1 MGSTATTSIAAS
13 LAAAGLVGL
22 LTVTGRSASCLCESA
37 YLRMED
43 IAHKDGRKD
52 QAGSALER
60 R

>member
-1 MGSTATTSIAAS
+1 MGSMATTEIAAS
-13 LAAAGLVGL
+13 LMAACLVVM

-43 IAHKDGRKD
+43 IAREDGRKD

-60 R
+60 K